1 MSCHSQESALTL
13 APGPINPLSRRRVH
27 GMRHA
32 ALEALMAQKLE
43 ELRVYLEAQAFWES
57 VNALLERPGYRRDRK
72 LWDQTSRAND
82 SITANI
88 SEGFEQPTDAA
99 FAKYLFHSKG
109 SLGEVVSRLREA
121 RSKGYFT
128 QPELMDR
135 VSAGESLS
143 RSLGAFIRYLD
154 SCGWNDRGRFKSR
167 QRRTDRA
174 KNRDRGTVDQGTVDQ
189 GTVDQGTVDQ
199 GTVDQGTVDQGTVDQ
214 GTVDQGTVDQGTVDQ
229 GTVDQGTVDK
239 GTVDQGTVDKGTVD
253 QGTVDQ
259 GRGPRDP

>member
-1 MSCHSQESALTL
+1 
-13 APGPINPLSRRRVH
+13 
-27 GMRHA
+27 
-32 ALEALMAQKLE
+32 MAQKLN

-72 LWDQTSRAND
+72 LWDQTSSAND

-109 SLGEVVSRLREA
+109 SLAEVVARLREA

-128 QPELMDR
+128 QPELMDL

-154 SCGWNDRGRFKSR
+154 NCGWKDRGRFKSR
-167 QRRTDRA
+167 QRRQVTDRA
-174 KNRDRGTVDQGTVDQ
+174 KNADQGTEDQ
-189 GTVDQGTVDQ
+189 GTGDQGP
-199 GTVDQGTVDQGTVDQ
+199 GAG
-214 GTVDQGTVDQGTVDQ
+214 
-229 GTVDQGTVDK
+229 
-239 GTVDQGTVDKGTVD
+239 
-253 QGTVDQ
+253 DQ
-259 GRGPRDP
+259 GRGPRDA